1 MKATDEL
8 ATSTPGAADDA
19 AGHTGVRR
27 DTRSLRLAT
36 TLLWLVALGGLAQV
50 ALSLWFIV
58 TGRLLFA
65 LGEGANP
72 YLRLDRLP
80 QLMQADLREGSDG
93 IRLVE
98 LDWWIRA
105 LAWLPS
111 VLIGVS
117 LALGAWWGI
126 RVLREI
132 GAGRPFTAPVLGGL
146 RRTGLVLSLGG
157 IAAGLVDVAANA
169 VFAYTMTGIDRES
182 SWSSE
187 YQVLGFTGG
196 QWPLALIVVG
206 VVCLAAGIAFRD
218 GARLAEEADGVV

>member
-111 VLIGVS
+111 ISPAFCNTAETKLAHLTLLGTHDCIGSSS
-117 LALGAWWGI
+117 LYLSSPALRPMNCSAI
-126 RVLREI
+126 AAALRPSTGPESAT
-132 GAGRPFTAPVLGGL
+132 GPAPV
-146 RRTGLVLSLGG
+146 
-157 IAAGLVDVAANA
+157 VAPGPWLPVGA
-169 VFAYTMTGIDRES
+169 
-182 SWSSE
+182 
-187 YQVLGFTGG
+187 
-196 QWPLALIVVG
+196 PLAPG
-206 VVCLAAGIAFRD
+206 MTSESPA
-218 GARLAEEADGVV
+218 

>member
-1 MKATDEL
+1 MKLTNEL
-8 ATSTPGAADDA
+8 DTSASGASGEVT
-19 AGHTGVRR
+19 GHNGIRR
-27 DTRSLRLAT
+27 GTRSLRLAT
-36 TLLWLVALGGLAQV
+36 TLLWLVGLGGAGQV
-50 ALSLWFIV
+50 ALALWFVV
-58 TGRLLFA
+58 TGRLLLA
-65 LGEGANP
+65 LGGANP
-72 YLRLDRLP
+72 YLRVDRLP
-80 QLMQADLREGSDG
+80 QLLQADAREGSDG

-98 LDWWIRA
+98 LDWWVRA
-105 LAWLPS
+105 LGWLPW

-132 GAGRPFTAPVLGGL
+132 GAGRPFTVPVLTGL
-146 RRTGLVLSLGG
+146 RRIGLVLSLGG

-169 VFAYTMTGIDRES
+169 IFIATMTGVDSES

-187 YQVLGFTGG
+187 YEALGFTGG

-218 GARLAEEADGVV
+218 GARLAEEAEGVV